1 MGRARWILL
10 GSVITLGGLGTLVV
24 VAQSWETRTTEGIEW
39 VVQERRVSL
48 YDKALAFLYRD
59 RSYRQLVRDVV
70 PPGKSGEEALLTL
83 LAWTREHVRPRPEN
97 LPRIDDHPLN
107 IIIRG
112 YGYGEQAVDVLCV
125 LSTYAGYPCQMV
137 YVEGQ
142 EQDVRES
149 FIVAA
154 AYVKSRWVYIDV
166 LNDVYFHRADR
177 RLAGL
182 RDLVEQPK
190 ALVPNRSPLPN
201 VRGVPYEKFLKSI
214 KPISQFSYVRGH
226 LQMPLPRI
234 LYEAKRRL
242 GLTPAVTLFWNFP
255 EKDSVPSGHE

>member
-24 VAQSWETRTTEGIEW
+24 VAQSWETYTAKGIEW

-48 YDKALAFLYRD
+48 YDKALVFLSRD
-59 RSYRQLVRDVV
+59 RAYRRLVREIV
-70 PPGKSGEEALLTL
+70 PQGKSGEEAILAL
-83 LAWTREHVRPRPEN
+83 LAWTREHIHPKPEN

-125 LSTYAGYPCQMV
+125 LTTYAGYPCQMM
-137 YVEGQ
+137 YVKGQ
-142 EQDVRES
+142 GSNVRES
-149 FIVAA
+149 FIVAGV
-154 AYVKSRWVYIDV
+154 YVKSRWVYVDV
-166 LNDVYFHRADR
+166 LHDVYFHRADKG
-177 RLAGL
+177 LAGL
-182 RDLVEQPK
+182 RDLVERPK

-201 VRGVPYEKFLKSI
+201 VHGVPYEKFLASI
-214 KPISQFSYVRGH
+214 KPINRLSYVRGH

-242 GLTPAVTLFWNFP
+242 GLTPPVILFWNFP
-255 EKDSVPSGHE
+255 EKKT